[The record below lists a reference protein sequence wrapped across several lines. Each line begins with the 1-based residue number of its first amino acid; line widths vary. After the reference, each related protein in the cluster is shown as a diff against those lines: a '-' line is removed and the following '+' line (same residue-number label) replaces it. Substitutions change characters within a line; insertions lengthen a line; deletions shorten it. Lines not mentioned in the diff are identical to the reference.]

1 MVVFSVTLF
10 SIFKSDKFSPID
22 GFSSK
27 IDFVKCQLQFLHCWL
42 KFELLLS
49 TQPGGFSYNC
59 TKTAVVTLSRWYH
72 ALSSNKYF
80 HIAEDFQ
87 MPRKLLLQHRGK
99 SGLPLSQVHRIS
111 WSETSNTQFVI
122 RPLKIY
128 FVSRPNIDDCDFL
141 QWKVPG
147 WFLLP
152 QRCSNPDIECLHQ
165 GRNHPYEQRGDRKNY
180 PSRSSKLYNRWEAS
194 WLLHGSRLPSFA
206 LCGMGPLDQLW
217 LFGTRWLENTNELDT
232 NSMNFKLLTT
242 MICLAIRVCYV
253 PWYNSSAL
261 QVPPYY
267 IPDTGRINWKFSISD
282 FELFFNLTSPYLA
295 RKSMK
300 TILARTCLSFK
311 RCA

>member
-1 MVVFSVTLF
+1 MLWAPT
-10 SIFKSDKFSPID
+10 SIFILLRISRCLGNS
-22 GFSSK
+22 FSSTGVRVVCLCPRYIEH
-27 IDFVKCQLQFLHCWL
+27 ID
-42 KFELLLS
+42 
-49 TQPGGFSYNC
+49 
-59 TKTAVVTLSRWYH
+59 
-72 ALSSNKYF
+72 
-80 HIAEDFQ
+80 
-87 MPRKLLLQHRGK
+87 
-99 SGLPLSQVHRIS
+99 
-111 WSETSNTQFVI
+111 ETSNTQVF

-253 PWYNSSAL
+253 PWYHSSAL